1 MQHLTQEHGTVVGEA
16 QGPADKLAVLRTW
29 LEKEGSPKSK
39 IERAVFSHE
48 VRLAA
53 QVRCLLSRPVRHFV

>member
-1 MQHLTQEHGTVVGEA
+1 MVGEA